1 MKTTLTALLLSTLLL
16 TGCLPE
22 ADIEQSLADAH
33 AEIDQAAR
41 LIAEENMQLQA
52 DGQPDA
58 EITPEGDLLIGG
70 KAVALSAGQ
79 RTLLAAHRSQLVGI
93 ATEGVQIGRQGVDL
107 AGKAMKSALFA
118 VLTGNEAR
126 FERKMEAEAAKIEAS
141 AITLCDRLP
150 ALLASQNAVSDAV
163 PEFKPYARVEQSD
176 IAECARDVAEAKA
189 KVFAAKASPSR

>member
-79 RTLLAAHRSQLVGI
+79 RTLLAAHRNQLVGI

-107 AGKAMKSALFA
+107 AGRAMKSALFA

-141 AITLCDRLP
+141 AIKLCDRLP
-150 ALLASQNAVSDAV
+150 ALLASQSAVSDAV

>member
-1 MKTTLTALLLSTLLL
+1 MKTSMTALLLSTLLL
-16 TGCLPE
+16 TGCLPDAE
-22 ADIEQSLADAH
+22 IEQSLAEAN

-41 LIAEENMQLQA
+41 LIAQENMQLEA
-52 DGQPDA
+52 DGRPDA

-79 RTLLAAHRSQLVGI
+79 RTLLAEHRTQLVGI

-126 FERKMEAEAAKIEAS
+126 FERKMEAEAAEIEAS
-141 AITLCDRLP
+141 AIKLCDRLP
-150 ALLASQNAVSDAV
+150 ALLASQNAAAEAV

-176 IAECARDVAEAKA
+176 IAECARDVADAKA
-189 KVFAAKASPSR
+189 KVFAGKTSPSR

>member
-22 ADIEQSLADAH
+22 AEIEQSLADAN

-41 LIAEENMQLQA
+41 LIAEENMQLEA

-58 EITPEGDLLIGG
+58 EITPDGDLLIDG
-70 KAVALSAGQ
+70 KAVALSAEQ
-79 RTLLAAHRSQLVGI
+79 RALLAAHRSRLVGI

-107 AGKAMKSALFA
+107 AGNAMKSALFA

-126 FERKMEAEAAKIEAS
+126 FERKMEAEAAKIEA
-141 AITLCDRLP
+141 AALKLCDRLP
-150 ALLASQNAVSDAV
+150 ALLASQNAVADAV
-163 PEFKPYARVEQSD
+163 PEFKPYARMDQND
-176 IAECARDVAEAKA
+176 IAECAGDVADAKA
-189 KVFAAKASPSR
+189 KAFAGKAGASR

>member
-79 RTLLAAHRSQLVGI
+79 RTLLAAHRNQLVGI

-107 AGKAMKSALFA
+107 AGRAMKSALFA

-150 ALLASQNAVSDAV
+150 ALLASQSAVSDAV

-176 IAECARDVAEAKA
+176 IAECAHDVAEAKA

>member
-107 AGKAMKSALFA
+107 AGRAMKSALFA

-141 AITLCDRLP
+141 AIKLCDRLP
-150 ALLASQNAVSDAV
+150 ALLASQSAVSDAV

-176 IAECARDVAEAKA
+176 IAECARDIADAKA
-189 KVFAAKASPSR
+189 KVFAGKASPSR

>member
-107 AGKAMKSALFA
+107 AGRAMKSALFA

-141 AITLCDRLP
+141 AIKLCDRLP
-150 ALLASQNAVSDAV
+150 ALLASQSAVSDAV

-176 IAECARDVAEAKA
+176 IAECARDVADAKA
-189 KVFAAKASPSR
+189 KVFAGKASPSR

>member
-52 DGQPDA
+52 DGEPDA

-79 RTLLAAHRSQLVGI
+79 RTLLAAHRNQLVGI

-107 AGKAMKSALFA
+107 AGRAMKSALFA

-150 ALLASQNAVSDAV
+150 ALLASQSAVSDAV

>member
-1 MKTTLTALLLSTLLL
+1 MKTPMTALLLSTLLL
-16 TGCLPE
+16 TGCLPDAE
-22 ADIEQSLADAH
+22 IEQSLAEAN

-41 LIAEENMQLQA
+41 LIAEENMQLEA
-52 DGQPDA
+52 DGHPDA

-79 RTLLAAHRSQLVGI
+79 RRLLAAHRSQLVGI

-141 AITLCDRLP
+141 ALKLCDRLP
-150 ALLASQNAVSDAV
+150 ALLASQNAVVDYV
-163 PEFKPYARVEQSD
+163 PEFEPYARVEQSD
-176 IAECARDVAEAKA
+176 IAECARDVADAKA
-189 KVFAAKASPSR
+189 KAFAGKTSSSR

>member
-107 AGKAMKSALFA
+107 AGRAMKSALFA

-150 ALLASQNAVSDAV
+150 ALLASQSAVSDAV

-176 IAECARDVAEAKA
+176 IAECARDVADAKA
-189 KVFAAKASPSR
+189 KVFAGKAGSSR

>member
-22 ADIEQSLADAH
+22 ADIEQSLADAD

>member
-79 RTLLAAHRSQLVGI
+79 RTLLAAHRNQLVGI

-150 ALLASQNAVSDAV
+150 ALLASQSAVSDAV

>member
-1 MKTTLTALLLSTLLL
+1 MKTTLTALLLSTVLL

-22 ADIEQSLADAH
+22 AEIEQSLAEAN

-52 DGQPDA
+52 DGRPDA
-58 EITPEGDLLIGG
+58 EITPAGDLLIGG
-70 KAVALSAGQ
+70 QAVALSAGQ
-79 RTLLAAHRSQLVGI
+79 RALLAEHRSQLVGI

-141 AITLCDRLP
+141 AIKLCDRLP
-150 ALLASQNAVSDAV
+150 TLLASQSAVSDAV

-176 IAECARDVAEAKA
+176 IAECARDVADAKA
-189 KVFAAKASPSR
+189 KVFAGKTGSSR

>member
-58 EITPEGDLLIGG
+58 EITPEGYLLIGG

-79 RTLLAAHRSQLVGI
+79 RTLLAANRSQLVGI
-93 ATEGVQIGRQGVDL
+93 ATEGVKIGRQGVDL

-189 KVFAAKASPSR
+189 KVFAGKAGSSR

>member
-22 ADIEQSLADAH
+22 ADIEQSLADAN

-52 DGQPDA
+52 DGRPDA
-58 EITPEGDLLIGG
+58 EITPDGDLLIDG

-79 RTLLAAHRSQLVGI
+79 RALLTEHRSQLVGI
-93 ATEGVQIGRQGVDL
+93 ATEGVQIGRQGIDL
-107 AGKAMKSALFA
+107 AGRAMKSALFA

-126 FERKMEAEAAKIEAS
+126 FKRKMEAEAAKIEAS
-141 AITLCDRLP
+141 AIKLCDRLP
-150 ALLASQNAVSDAV
+150 ALLASQNAVSGAV

-176 IAECARDVAEAKA
+176 VAECARDVAEAKT
-189 KVFAAKASPSR
+189 KVFAGKSSSSR

>member
-150 ALLASQNAVSDAV
+150 ALLASQSAVSDAV

>member
-79 RTLLAAHRSQLVGI
+79 RTLLAAHRNQLVGI

-107 AGKAMKSALFA
+107 AGRAMKSALFA

-150 ALLASQNAVSDAV
+150 ALLASQSAVSDAV

>member
-1 MKTTLTALLLSTLLL
+1 MKTSMTALLLSTLLL
-16 TGCLPE
+16 TGCLPDAE
-22 ADIEQSLADAH
+22 IEQSLAEAN

-41 LIAEENMQLQA
+41 LIAEENMQLEA
-52 DGQPDA
+52 DGHPHA

-70 KAVALSAGQ
+70 KSVALSADQ
-79 RTLLAAHRSQLVGI
+79 RALLAAHRTQLVGI

-141 AITLCDRLP
+141 ALKLCDRLP
-150 ALLASQNAVSDAV
+150 ALLASQNAVTDAV
-163 PEFKPYARVEQSD
+163 PGFEPYARVEQSD
-176 IAECARDVAEAKA
+176 IAECARDVADAKA
-189 KVFAAKASPSR
+189 KAFAGKTSSSR

>member
-1 MKTTLTALLLSTLLL
+1 MKTTLTALLLSTVLL

-22 ADIEQSLADAH
+22 AEIEQSLTEAN

-41 LIAEENMQLQA
+41 LIAEENMQLEA
-52 DGQPDA
+52 DGRPDA
-58 EITPEGDLLIGG
+58 EITPDGDLLIGSQ
-70 KAVALSAGQ
+70 AVALSAGQ
-79 RTLLAAHRSQLVGI
+79 RALLAEHRRQLVGI

-141 AITLCDRLP
+141 ALKLCDRLP

-176 IAECARDVAEAKA
+176 IAECARDVADAKA
-189 KVFAAKASPSR
+189 KVLNGKASSSR

>member
-107 AGKAMKSALFA
+107 AGRAMKSALFA

-141 AITLCDRLP
+141 AIKLCDRLP
-150 ALLASQNAVSDAV
+150 ALLASQSAVSDAV

-176 IAECARDVAEAKA
+176 IAECARDVADAKA
-189 KVFAAKASPSR
+189 KVFAGKAGSSR

>member
-79 RTLLAAHRSQLVGI
+79 RTLLAAHRRQLVGI

-107 AGKAMKSALFA
+107 AGRAMKSALFA

-150 ALLASQNAVSDAV
+150 ALLASQSAVSDAV

>member
-1 MKTTLTALLLSTLLL
+1 MKTTMTALLLSTLLL

-22 ADIEQSLADAH
+22 AEIEQSLAEAN

-52 DGQPDA
+52 DGKPDA
-58 EITPEGDLLIGG
+58 EITPAGDLLIGG

-79 RTLLAAHRSQLVGI
+79 RALLAEHRTQLVGI

-126 FERKMEAEAAKIEAS
+126 FERKVEAEAAKIEAS
-141 AITLCDRLP
+141 ALKLCDRLP
-150 ALLASQNAVSDAV
+150 ALLASQSAVSDAV

-176 IAECARDVAEAKA
+176 IAECARDVADAKA
-189 KVFAAKASPSR
+189 KVFAGKTGSSR